1 MYWNVSHTAEEAL
14 GLEDG
19 QEVSLMG
26 RVLSY
31 RRMGGVSFGH
41 VCDNSDIKIQFCF
54 NKREIPEETYKAW
67 SGSPHLGD
75 IVGIS
80 GRMWTSSTGE
90 RTVLITKDFE
100 VLRQSVTPFPDKW
113 NGVQDPELARRKRW
127 LRCAIDPKTRITF
140 RTRSRLI
147 SQIRAFLDDK
157 AFMEVETPVL
167 TPQVS
172 GAAAR
177 PFVTHHN
184 ALDSDFYLR
193 IAPETYLKR
202 MIAGGFDKVFE
213 LGKQFR
219 NEGMDPSHLQE
230 FTSVE
235 WYAANFD
242 YMDNMELFNNLLHR
256 LMTTFGHE
264 DGILEYCGISLN
276 FSHIPVATFRSLFQQ
291 YGGRDPNEMTSQ
303 EADAFFKTTI
313 RPNLI
318 QPIYVIDYPAHMSP
332 MADRKSEDTYTAEQW
347 QLIVN
352 GWEIVKCYTELTD
365 PVLQRQL
372 LEEQAMARSA
382 GDEEAMMLEEDF
394 LECMEHGMPP
404 MSGLGIGIDR
414 LVCLFANEENLR
426 DAVFFPTMKAI
437 K

>member
-1 MYWNVSHTAEEAL
+1 MYWNITHTALEAAAL
-14 GLEDG
+14 DDG
-19 QEVSLMG
+19 HAVSLMG
-26 RVLSY
+26 RILGY
-31 RRMGGVSFGH
+31 RRLGGVSFGH
-41 VCDNSDIKIQFCF
+41 ICDNSDTKIQFCF

-90 RTVLITKDFE
+90 RTVLVTKDFE
-100 VLRQSVTPFPDKW
+100 ILRRAEAPFPDKW

-127 LRCAIDPKTRITF
+127 LQCAIDPKTRVAF

-147 SQIRAFLDDK
+147 SQIRAFLDGK
-157 AFMEVETPVL
+157 SFMEVETPVL
-167 TPQVS
+167 TPQAS

-202 MIAGGFDKVFE
+202 MVAGGFDKVFE

-242 YMDNMELFNNLLHR
+242 YMDNMELFNDLLRR
-256 LMTTFGHE
+256 LLTTSGHE
-264 DGILEYCGISLN
+264 NGILEYRGVSLD
-276 FSHIPVATFRSLFQQ
+276 FSHIPVVTYRSLFLE
-291 YGGRDPNEMTSQ
+291 YGGGNPDEMNPQ
-303 EADAFFKTTI
+303 EADTFFKTTI

-318 QPIYVIDYPAHMSP
+318 QPIYVTDYPAHMSP
-332 MADRKSEDTYTAEQW
+332 MAGRKPGDTRTVEQW

-365 PVLQRQL
+365 SILQRQL
-372 LEEQAMARSA
+372 LEEQAQARSA
-382 GDEEAMMLEEDF
+382 GNEEAMMLEEDF

-404 MSGLGIGIDR
+404 MSGLGMGIDR
-414 LVCLFANEENLR
+414 LVCLFTGEENLR
-426 DAVFFPTMKAI
+426 DVVFFPTMKAS

>member
-1 MYWNVSHTAEEAL
+1 MYWNVTHTALEAL
-14 GLEDG
+14 GTDND

-26 RVLSY
+26 RVLGY

-41 VCDNSDIKIQFCF
+41 ICDNSDIKIQFCF
-54 NKREIPEETYKAW
+54 NKREVAEETYKVW

-75 IVGIS
+75 IIGIS

-90 RTVLITKDFE
+90 RTVLVTKAFE
-100 VLRQSVTPFPDKW
+100 VLRRAEAPFPDKW

-127 LRCAIDPKTRITF
+127 LQCAIDPKTRATF
-140 RTRSRLI
+140 RTRSHLI
-147 SQIRAFLDDK
+147 SQIRAFLDDES
-157 AFMEVETPVL
+157 FMEVETPVL
-167 TPQVS
+167 TPQAS
-172 GAAAR
+172 GASAR

-184 ALDSDFYLR
+184 ALDSNFYLR

-202 MIAGGFDKVFE
+202 MVAAGFDKVFE

-242 YMDNMELFNNLLHR
+242 YMDNLELFSNLLRFLLESSGHGNGTLEYHGQTLDFSNIPVTTYR
-256 LMTTFGHE
+256 DLFQLYGGGNPDLMT
-264 DGILEYCGISLN
+264 S
-276 FSHIPVATFRSLFQQ
+276 R
-291 YGGRDPNEMTSQ
+291 
-303 EADAFFKTTI
+303 EADTFFKTNI
-313 RPNLI
+313 RPRLI
-318 QPIYVIDYPAHMSP
+318 QPIYVTDYPAHMSP
-332 MADRKSEDTYTAEQW
+332 MAGRKMSDANTVEQW

-365 PVLQRQL
+365 PGLQRQL
-372 LEEQAMARSA
+372 LEEQTQARTA

-404 MSGLGIGIDR
+404 MSGLGMGVDR
-414 LVCLFANEENLR
+414 LVCLFTDEENLR
-426 DAVFFPTMKAI
+426 DVVFFPTMKAV